1 MSLDNVKVIDCT
13 PKWADVLPI
22 YIAVLEDGG
31 EAGRVAARAELAR
44 MAEAADKYN
53 ELCKAKQNGLES

>member
-13 PKWADVLPI
+13 PTWASLLPV
-22 YIAVLEDGG
+22 YIAALEDGS

-44 MAEAADKYN
+44 MAEAADRYN
-53 ELCKAKQNGLES
+53 ELCKAKQNEN